1 MAVLAGASVS
11 SIVDLSGGDPTTQ
24 PYGLAVD
31 EARDLVYVAAVEGHR
46 VMVIGTDTGGTPNQL
61 LGWATFNRGFG
72 DPARPVPLRV
82 IAVNPEIGPPGDGGH
97 LWVTTSTADG
107 SEANQAL
114 RIPKGWDGY
123 FNYPAPYDVGENPS
137 EGIIID
143 RDTDRVYV
151 TSGTTAGTVTVLGD
165 GTDSCLV
172 PFAADDGFEFEV
184 SSVQD

>member
-1 MAVLAGASVS
+1 M
-11 SIVDLSGGDPTTQ
+11 
-24 PYGLAVD
+24 
-31 EARDLVYVAAVEGHR
+31 
-46 VMVIGTDTGGTPNQL
+46 
-61 LGWATFNRGFG
+61 
-72 DPARPVPLRV
+72 
-82 IAVNPEIGPPGDGGH
+82 
-97 LWVTTSTADG
+97 
-107 SEANQAL
+107 
-114 RIPKGWDGY
+114 
-123 FNYPAPYDVGENPS
+123 GENPS